1 MTIWD
6 EFVQTLNEEINN
18 LRVSLGNGSASDYAE
33 YKQMVGTVHTPL
45 LNHVTLQHA
54 FEQCECALW
63 CVFGR
68 FWGAISAD

>member
-33 YKQMVGTVHTPL
+33 YKQMVGTLAGLEWSRDRLTDIVKKRIYD
-45 LNHVTLQHA
+45 
-54 FEQCECALW
+54 EEEEE
-63 CVFGR
+63 
-68 FWGAISAD
+68 

>member
-33 YKQMVGTVHTPL
+33 YRQMVGTLSGLEWSRDHLTDIVKKRIYD
-45 LNHVTLQHA
+45 
-54 FEQCECALW
+54 EDEE
-63 CVFGR
+63 
-68 FWGAISAD
+68 

>member
-33 YKQMVGTVHTPL
+33 YKQMVGTLAGLEWSRDRLTDIVKKRIYD
-45 LNHVTLQHA
+45 
-54 FEQCECALW
+54 EDEE
-63 CVFGR
+63 
-68 FWGAISAD
+68 

>member
-33 YKQMVGTVHTPL
+33 YRQMVGTLAGLEWSRDRLTDIVKKRIYD
-45 LNHVTLQHA
+45 
-54 FEQCECALW
+54 EDEE
-63 CVFGR
+63 
-68 FWGAISAD
+68 